1 MRRLIGLAAM
11 LTILGLSGIP
21 CPAWAQADSTPT
33 GAVANIVSTSADF
46 PIVPEDK
53 DLKSKPQFSQ
63 VYQLDNSPI
72 GDRKPLLLVHGGN
85 GEHQKMFRWDKLVEH
100 FQQDPAFMKQFKI
113 YLLRYNSGAL
123 LEKTVPET
131 QEAILNLY
139 DAIGKK
145 PLDVLALSMGGNVIQ
160 WSLTDPNV
168 DNAVQMVLAMATPFH
183 GSPLFSADWFQYSL
197 YKARFLPGI
206 RLLDSLD
213 YRVYFHMHKNYQKD
227 LKWDNADKAMP
238 QVGAFHSKVPLGPR
252 GNLTHKR
259 DSNHKLAV
267 INSLD
272 KVNKQ
277 KFVTYGAYMLNSLV
291 NAEDAHR
298 PISGLRA
305 PIKLL
310 TTQLPAQLG
319 HEQAA
324 LKVLNREISAV
335 RVDTDATGDDPHA
348 HFFALNDGI
357 TPISSALY
365 LPANALQN
373 HPIIH
378 EQDLPTTAKYV
389 DVKKARVFRGFDHVF
404 FVDGKAP
411 HKTPDEVRDELHPEQ
426 GNKHIFDWITDELR
440 EMAAI
445 DSVTTT
451 SSGATSSPLSS
462 DQQ

>member
-1 MRRLIGLAAM
+1 LFGNPL
-11 LTILGLSGIP
+11 
-21 CPAWAQADSTPT
+21 PAWAEGDVNDN
-33 GAVANIVSTSADF
+33 GGVAQIVNTSANF
-46 PIVPEDK
+46 PLVPDEK
-53 DLKSKPQFSQ
+53 ELKPKPQFSQ
-63 VYQLDNSPI
+63 VYQLNNSPI

-85 GEHQKMFRWDKLVEH
+85 GEHQKLFRWDKLVEH
-100 FQQDPAFMKQFKI
+100 FQQDPDFMKQFKI
-113 YLLRYNSGAL
+113 YFLRYDSAAL
-123 LEKTVPET
+123 LEKTVPES

-139 DAIGKK
+139 AAVGNK
-145 PLDVLALSMGGNVIQ
+145 PIDVLALSMGGNVIQ
-160 WSLTDPNV
+160 WALTDTSV
-168 DNAVQMVLAMATPFH
+168 DNSVQMVLAMATPFH

-197 YKARFLPGI
+197 YKTRFLPGI

-227 LKWDNADKAMP
+227 LRWDNADKAMP

-252 GNLTHKR
+252 GNLTHSR
-259 DSNHKLAV
+259 DSNRKLAV

-272 KVNKQ
+272 QVNKK
-277 KFVTYGAYMLNSLV
+277 KFVTYGAYMLNAYISP
-291 NAEDAHR
+291 EDSHR
-298 PISGLRA
+298 PISALRA

-324 LKVLNREISAV
+324 LKVLNREISSVKVDKNAV
-335 RVDTDATGDDPHA
+335 GDPKA

-365 LPANALQN
+365 LPSDALQN
-373 HPIIH
+373 HPIVH
-378 EQDLPTTAKYV
+378 EEDLPATVKYL

-411 HKTPDEVRDELHPEQ
+411 HKAPDDVRDELHPDT
-426 GNKHIFDWITDELR
+426 GSKHIFAWITDELR

-445 DSVTTT
+445 DKVTTT
-451 SSGATSSPLSS
+451 SCDAASSQQSS
-462 DQQ
+462 DPQ